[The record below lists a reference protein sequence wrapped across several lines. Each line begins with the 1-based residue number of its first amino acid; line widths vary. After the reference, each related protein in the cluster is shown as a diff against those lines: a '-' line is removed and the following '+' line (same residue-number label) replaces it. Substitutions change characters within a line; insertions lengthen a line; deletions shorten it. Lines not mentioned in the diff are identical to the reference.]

1 MKNKVYV
8 VGHKNP
14 DTDSICSAIAYANL
28 KNKISSS
35 VHIPRRAGMI
45 NEETQYV
52 LEYFGVE
59 APKLLSNV
67 HLQIKDVNV
76 NRMAGIRSNTS
87 IKEAWAS
94 MKAQNAYSLAIT
106 RDEKL
111 EGIITTEDIAM
122 SYMDVYDSHILS
134 QARTQYQNIV
144 NTIDGQILTGNPHGY
159 FVKGKVAVAASSPE
173 LMETYIEEDDLVI
186 LGNRYEVQLCAIEL
200 NASCL
205 VVCQNSQVSKTIKKM
220 AEERDIVIIVS
231 PHDTFTVSRLINQS
245 IPVKHFMQKD
255 GLTVFNTADFVE
267 NVKEVIAKKHTRN

>member
-76 NRMAGIRSNTS
+76 NRMAGICSNTS
-87 IKEAWAS
+87 IKEAWTS
-94 MKAQNAYSLAIT
+94 MKAQNA
-106 RDEKL
+106 
-111 EGIITTEDIAM
+111 
-122 SYMDVYDSHILS
+122 
-134 QARTQYQNIV
+134 
-144 NTIDGQILTGNPHGY
+144 
-159 FVKGKVAVAASSPE
+159 
-173 LMETYIEEDDLVI
+173 
-186 LGNRYEVQLCAIEL
+186 
-200 NASCL
+200 
-205 VVCQNSQVSKTIKKM
+205 
-220 AEERDIVIIVS
+220 
-231 PHDTFTVSRLINQS
+231 
-245 IPVKHFMQKD
+245 
-255 GLTVFNTADFVE
+255 
-267 NVKEVIAKKHTRN
+267 